1 MAKGKMFE
9 GVDVKGGIPNRN
21 EPVQFER
28 GVE

>member
-1 MAKGKMFE
+1 MFE